1 MSRPGR
7 IWFTMFA
14 VVGALAGVLAGG
26 VLWLILARP
35 VLVVQTLAGL
45 P

>member
-14 VVGALAGVLAGG
+14 VVGTLAGVLAGG
-26 VLWLILARP
+26 VLWLILTRP
-35 VLVVQTLAGL
+35 FLVVQTLAGL